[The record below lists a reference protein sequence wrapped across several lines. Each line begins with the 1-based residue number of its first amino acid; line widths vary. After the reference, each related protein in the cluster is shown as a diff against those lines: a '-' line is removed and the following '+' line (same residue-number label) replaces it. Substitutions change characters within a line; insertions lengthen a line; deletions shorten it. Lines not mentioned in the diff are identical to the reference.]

1 MVAYGADIMVV
12 VTMAM
17 ATATVEDIMVDIT
30 VVVITVVVIMEVVI
44 MVADTMEDT
53 IEAHRRASTAEE
65 ERENARGKIAAY
77 AKKISWIHLPWHQ

>member
-1 MVAYGADIMVV
+1 MAYGADIMVV

-17 ATATVEDIMVDIT
+17 ATATVEDIMVD
-30 VVVITVVVIMEVVI
+30 ITVVVIMEVVI

-77 AKKISWIHLPWHQ
+77 AKKISWIHLSWH